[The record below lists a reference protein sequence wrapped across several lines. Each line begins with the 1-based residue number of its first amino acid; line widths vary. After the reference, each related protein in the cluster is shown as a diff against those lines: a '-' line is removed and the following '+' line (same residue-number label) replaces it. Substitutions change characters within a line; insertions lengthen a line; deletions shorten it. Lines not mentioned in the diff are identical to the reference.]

1 MVLLSYTNLTKPSGK
16 KSAKN
21 YKSFHPRKKI
31 IFGISVKNCNI
42 DVNFTKIVVCVTVA
56 SPWRARGESCKH
68 WAPQWPPHRFVGK
81 NIYTVQGVSKVYIT
95 L

>member
-31 IFGISVKNCNI
+31 IFGISVKNCII
-42 DVNFTKIVVCVTVA
+42 DVNFTKIGVCVTVP
-56 SPWRARGESCKH
+56 SSWGARGGH
-68 WAPQWPPHRFVGK
+68 ANTGPPSGPH
-81 NIYTVQGVSKVYIT
+81 ID